1 MSYSQV
7 ADLLN
12 QLLESHYHADYV
24 YWEGIKKTGSPSLK
38 NFFMNMAAQKNQMIN
53 QLTDEILRIN
63 QKPRD
68 KDDFGETAA
77 NVWSELML
85 FFSGNSEEAIL
96 NECKKAEEAILRDYN
111 EVLRYTSILGSTRA
125 LLEEHRQHIQE
136 ELNLSFKI

>member
-24 YWEGIKKTGSPSLK
+24 YREGIKKTDSTSLK
-38 NFFMNMAAQKNQMIN
+38 KFFMDMASKKAQMIN
-53 QLTDEILRIN
+53 QLTDDIIRLNE
-63 QKPRD
+63 KPRE

-85 FFSGNSEEAIL
+85 FFSGNSEGAIL
-96 NECKKAEEAILRDYN
+96 NECKKAEEALIREYN
-111 EVLRYTSILGSTRA
+111 EVLKYSSITQSTRV
-125 LLEEHRQHIQE
+125 LLESHRQQIQE
-136 ELNLSFKI
+136 DLNVSFNI